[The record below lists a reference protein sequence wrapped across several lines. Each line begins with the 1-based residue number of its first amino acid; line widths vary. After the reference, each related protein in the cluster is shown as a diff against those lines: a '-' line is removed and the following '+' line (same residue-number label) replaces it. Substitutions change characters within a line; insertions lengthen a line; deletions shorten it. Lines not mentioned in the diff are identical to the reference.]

1 MNMTK
6 YLNTY
11 YGTGWVYDRTTA
23 AWVNPDGRRVIK
35 VLIDKE
41 WKYIFRMEIYIQRSK
56 WSQQIHRPN

>member
-35 VLIDKE
+35 AFIDKE
-41 WKYIFRMEIYIQRSK
+41 WKYIFREANGASKYIDPTK
-56 WSQQIHRPN
+56 AI